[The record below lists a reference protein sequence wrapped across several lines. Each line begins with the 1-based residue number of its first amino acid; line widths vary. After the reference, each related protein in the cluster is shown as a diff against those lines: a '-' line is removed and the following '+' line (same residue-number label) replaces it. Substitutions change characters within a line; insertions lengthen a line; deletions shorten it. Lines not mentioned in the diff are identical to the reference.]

1 MRNKFF
7 MACAA
12 VIVFSIMLCTL
23 IDCNTANES
32 TDRLE
37 KAQLQ
42 KKNLKKE

>member
-7 MACAA
+7 MACVA
-12 VIVFSIMLCTL
+12 VIIFSIMLCTL

-37 KAQLQ
+37 KAI
-42 KKNLKKE
+42 K